1 MFVFK
6 KIRKL
11 LHSTPTR
18 LIVGY
23 YFLFTVGFA
32 ILLWLP
38 FSLQEGVSLSLLD
51 ALFISTSGLSVTG
64 LSPVPLNET
73 FSIPGILILA
83 LDMQIGGLGLM
94 MLSTAIWLLAGH
106 KISTRERALIMTDQN
121 QINLSGVVKLVKSVL
136 ISFIIIEL
144 LFMLILGHYYYF
156 AGYYPI
162 YWEAMLQGFFTTVS
176 AITNGG
182 FDITGDSLIPFKN
195 DYFVQTVHM
204 FLMFFGAM
212 GFPVILD
219 IQKYFN
225 CKKTNQRFRISFYT
239 KLTMVTTMILWVGGI
254 IGFYIF
260 EYNHFLADKGLIEGF
275 FYATFSSLT
284 TRNAGFTTTMIL
296 WVGGIIGFY
305 IFEYNHF
312 LADKGLIEGF
322 FYATFSSL
330 TTRNAGFTTVD
341 MNDFSTATLTM
352 LSGLM
357 FIGSSPNSVG
367 GGIRTTTFAIMVL
380 AILSFARGKQYVNIY
395 GREIETNTVYKSFM
409 IFIVAALI
417 VCLSTL
423 LICASDPFSLMEIF
437 FEVSSA
443 FGTTGLS
450 MGITGSLTAFA
461 KIVLIATMFIGRIGI
476 VTFLMIFRANA
487 HPAKVRYP
495 KADIIIG

>member
-1 MFVFK
+1 MFIFK
-6 KIRKL
+6 RIRSF

-18 LIVGY
+18 LIAGY

-38 FSLQEGVSLSLLD
+38 FSLQEGVSLSFLD
-51 ALFISTSGLSVTG
+51 ALFVSTSGLSNTG
-64 LSPVPLNET
+64 LSPISTVET
-73 FSIPGILILA
+73 FSITGIVILA
-83 LDMQIGGLGLM
+83 LNLQIGGLGLM

-136 ISFIIIEL
+136 ISFLIIEL
-144 LFMLILGHYYYF
+144 ISMIILGNYYYF

-162 YWEAMLQGFFTTVS
+162 YWTAMLQGFFTTVS
-176 AITNGG
+176 AITNSG
-182 FDITGDSLIPFKN
+182 FDITGASLIPFQN
-195 DYFVQTVHM
+195 DYFVQTLHM

-219 IQKYFN
+219 IQRYVQ
-225 CKKTNQRFRISFYT
+225 CKKANKRFKFSIYT
-239 KLTMVTTMILWVGGI
+239 KLTMITTIILWIVGI

-260 EYNHFLADKGLIEGF
+260 EYHHFLVDKGPIEGF
-275 FYATFSSLT
+275 FYATFNSLT
-284 TRNAGFTTTMIL
+284 TRNAGF
-296 WVGGIIGFY
+296 
-305 IFEYNHF
+305 
-312 LADKGLIEGF
+312 A
-322 FYATFSSL
+322 
-330 TTRNAGFTTVD
+330 TVD
-341 MNDFSTATLTM
+341 MNAFTTATLTM
-352 LSGLM
+352 FCGLM
-357 FIGSSPNSVG
+357 FVGSSPNSSG

-380 AILSFARGKQYVNIY
+380 AILSFARGKEYVNIY

-409 IFIVAALI
+409 IFIVGILI
-417 VCLSTL
+417 VCFSTL

-450 MGITGSLTAFA
+450 MGITGNLSSFA
-461 KIVLIATMFIGRIGI
+461 KIVLIITMFIGRIGI
-476 VTFLMIFRANA
+476 VTFLMIFRASV

-495 KADIIIG
+495 KADVIIG

>member
-1 MFVFK
+1 MFIFK
-6 KIRKL
+6 KIRNL

-18 LIVGY
+18 LIAGY

-38 FSLQEGVSLSLLD
+38 FSLQEGASLSFLD
-51 ALFISTSGLSVTG
+51 ALFVSTSGLSNTG
-64 LSPVPLNET
+64 LSPISTVET
-73 FSIPGILILA
+73 FSLPGILILA
-83 LDMQIGGLGLM
+83 LNLQIGGLGLM
-94 MLSTAIWLLAGH
+94 MISTAIWLLAGH

-136 ISFIIIEL
+136 ISFLVIEFI
-144 LFMLILGHYYYF
+144 FMIILGNYFYF
-156 AGYYPI
+156 AGYYPV
-162 YWEAMLQGFFTTVS
+162 YWIAMLEGFFTTVS
-176 AITNGG
+176 SITNSG
-182 FDITGDSLIPFKN
+182 FDITGASLIPFQN
-195 DYFVQTVHM
+195 DYFVQTLLM

-225 CKKTNQRFRISFYT
+225 CKKTKQRFKFSIYT
-239 KLTMVTTMILWVGGI
+239 KLTMITTIILWIVGI

-275 FYATFSSLT
+275 FYATFNSLS
-284 TRNAGFTTTMIL
+284 TRNAGF
-296 WVGGIIGFY
+296 
-305 IFEYNHF
+305 
-312 LADKGLIEGF
+312 
-322 FYATFSSL
+322 ATF
-330 TTRNAGFTTVD
+330 D
-341 MNDFSTATLTM
+341 MNAFSTATLTM
-352 LSGLM
+352 FCGLM
-357 FIGSSPNSVG
+357 FIGSSPNSSG
-367 GGIRTTTFAIMVL
+367 GGIRTTTFALMVL

-395 GREIETNTVYKSFM
+395 GREIETQTVYKSFM
-409 IFIVAALI
+409 IYIVATLI

-423 LICASDPFSLMEIF
+423 LICASDSFSLMEIF
-437 FEVSSA
+437 FEVCSA

-450 MGITGSLTAFA
+450 MGITGSLTVFA

-476 VTFLMIFRANA
+476 ITFLMIFRANA

>member
-1 MFVFK
+1 MFIFK
-6 KIRKL
+6 KIRSL

-18 LIVGY
+18 LIAGY

-38 FSLQEGVSLSLLD
+38 FSLKEGVSLSFLD
-51 ALFISTSGLSVTG
+51 ALFVSTSGLSVTG
-64 LSPVPLNET
+64 LSPVSLKET

-94 MLSTAIWLLAGH
+94 MISTAIWLLAGH

-136 ISFIIIEL
+136 ISFLVIEL
-144 LFMLILGHYYYF
+144 IFMLILGNYYYF
-156 AGYYPI
+156 VGYYPN
-162 YWEAMLQGFFTTVS
+162 YWTAMLQGFFTTVS

-182 FDITGDSLIPFKN
+182 FDITGASLIPFQK
-195 DYFVQTVHM
+195 DYFVQTIHM

-219 IQKYFN
+219 ILKYFH
-225 CKKTNQRFRISFYT
+225 CKQTKQRFRFSFYT
-239 KLTMVTTMILWVGGI
+239 KLTMVTTMMLWIGGI
-254 IGFYIF
+254 ISFYIF

-275 FYATFSSLT
+275 FYATFT
-284 TRNAGFTTTMIL
+284 
-296 WVGGIIGFY
+296 
-305 IFEYNHF
+305 
-312 LADKGLIEGF
+312 
-322 FYATFSSL
+322 SL

-341 MNDFSTATLTM
+341 MNSFSTATLAM

-380 AILSFARGKQYVNIY
+380 AILSFARGKEYVNIY

-409 IFIVAALI
+409 IFIVGILI

-423 LICASDPFSLMEIF
+423 LICASDSFSLMEIF

-443 FGTTGLS
+443 FGTTGLT
-450 MGITGSLTAFA
+450 MGITGELTSFA
-461 KIVLIATMFIGRIGI
+461 KIVLIVTMFIGRIGI
-476 VTFLMIFRANA
+476 VTFLMIFRTNS
-487 HPAKVRYP
+487 HPVKVRYP

>member
-1 MFVFK
+1 MFIFK
-6 KIRKL
+6 RIRSF

-18 LIVGY
+18 LIAGY

-38 FSLQEGVSLSLLD
+38 FSLQEGVSLSFLD
-51 ALFISTSGLSVTG
+51 ALFVSTSGLSVTG
-64 LSPVPLNET
+64 LSPVSLNET
-73 FSIPGILILA
+73 FSLPGILILA

-136 ISFIIIEL
+136 ISFLIIEL
-144 LFMLILGHYYYF
+144 ISMIILGNYYYF
-156 AGYYPI
+156 ADYYPV
-162 YWEAMLQGFFTTVS
+162 YWTAMLQGFFTTVS

-182 FDITGDSLIPFKN
+182 FDITGASLIPFKN
-195 DYFVQTVHM
+195 DYFVQSIHM

-219 IQKYFN
+219 IQKYFH
-225 CKKTNQRFRISFYT
+225 CKKTNKRFRFSFYT
-239 KLTMVTTMILWVGGI
+239 KLTMVTTMILWIGGI
-254 IGFYIF
+254 VSFYIF
-260 EYNHFLADKGLIEGF
+260 EYHHFLADKGPIEGF
-275 FYATFSSLT
+275 FYATFT
-284 TRNAGFTTTMIL
+284 
-296 WVGGIIGFY
+296 
-305 IFEYNHF
+305 
-312 LADKGLIEGF
+312 
-322 FYATFSSL
+322 SL

-341 MNDFSTATLTM
+341 MNHFSTATLAM

-409 IFIVAALI
+409 IFIVGILI
-417 VCLSTL
+417 VCFSTL

-443 FGTTGLS
+443 FGTTGLT
-450 MGITGSLTAFA
+450 MGITGNLSSFA
-461 KIVLIATMFIGRIGI
+461 KIVLIITMFIGRIGI
-476 VTFLMIFRANA
+476 VTFLMIFRASV

-495 KADIIIG
+495 KADVIIG

>member
-1 MFVFK
+1 MSIFK
-6 KIRKL
+6 KIRNL

-18 LIVGY
+18 LIAGY

-38 FSLQEGVSLSLLD
+38 FSLQEGVSLSPLD

-64 LSPVPLNET
+64 LSPHSLIET
-73 FSIPGILILA
+73 FSIPGIIILA
-83 LDMQIGGLGLM
+83 LDMQIGGLGLT

-136 ISFIIIEL
+136 ISFVIIEL

-162 YWEAMLQGFFTTVS
+162 YLEAMLQGFFTTVS

-182 FDITGDSLIPFKN
+182 FDITGNSLIPFKN

-275 FYATFSSLT
+275 FYA
-284 TRNAGFTTTMIL
+284 AFT
-296 WVGGIIGFY
+296 
-305 IFEYNHF
+305 
-312 LADKGLIEGF
+312 
-322 FYATFSSL
+322 SL
-330 TTRNAGFTTVD
+330 TTRNAGFTTVN
-341 MNDFSTATLTM
+341 MNEFSNATLAM
-352 LSGLM
+352 LSSLM

-380 AILSFARGKQYVNIY
+380 AIVTFARGKQYVNIY
-395 GREIETNTVYKSFM
+395 GREIETRTVYKSFM
-409 IFIVAALI
+409 IYIVATLI

-423 LICASDPFSLMEIF
+423 LICVSDSFSLMEIF
-437 FEVSSA
+437 FEVCSA

-450 MGITGSLTAFA
+450 MGITSSLTAFA
-461 KIVLIATMFIGRIGI
+461 KIVLIVTMFIGRIGI
-476 VTFLMIFRANA
+476 VTFLLVFRANV
-487 HPAKVRYP
+487 HPVKVRYP